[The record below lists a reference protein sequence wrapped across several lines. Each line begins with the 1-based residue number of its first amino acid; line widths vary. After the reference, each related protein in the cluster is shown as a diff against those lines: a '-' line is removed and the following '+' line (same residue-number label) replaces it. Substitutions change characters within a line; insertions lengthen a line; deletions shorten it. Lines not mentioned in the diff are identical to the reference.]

1 MNYSAER
8 SFENQSAL
16 PTSKH
21 VCGWLCFVITFHL
34 INKIYHEIRG
44 KVKFF
49 QTDRIISTLIF
60 FHKPQ
65 YVELVQINVNILF
78 ETPFPRVRR
87 KAFRSIFTTTFSVI
101 QWFYCQTVSSRLSP
115 PTGYSGPGDV
125 SLGLEGFQV
134 SSSGSSSL
142 TRLGTLR
149 VQNPPGRFPDAL
161 IANLQKLLV

>member
-78 ETPFPRVRR
+78 ETRVRR

-101 QWFYCQTVSSRLSP
+101 QWFYCQTVISSSRLSP

-142 TRLGTLR
+142 TRLGTLG